1 MDQYIGFDI
10 DDKKTVAC
18 VVQKGKK
25 DRYDTMRTDVS
36 VMKRWLEKQRKPR
49 TKLHLTFEVSGQA
62 GWLYD
67 ELIESVD
74 TLTVSN
80 PSKMTWIYRT
90 AKKTDRIDSRK
101 QSHVAVLVTSTNRSV
116 VR

>member
-1 MDQYIGFDI
+1 MDKYIGFDI

-25 DRYDTMRTDVS
+25 DLYDTMLTDIKE
-36 VMKRWLEKQRKPR
+36 MRCRLKEQRKQGD
-49 TKLHLTFEVSGQA
+49 KLQLTFEVSGVA

-67 ELIESVD
+67 NLIDLVD

-80 PSKMTWIYRT
+80 PSKMTWIFRT
-90 AKKTDRIDSRK
+90 SNKTDRIY
-101 QSHVAVLVTSTNRSV
+101 LVCLIVYSEKK
-116 VR
+116 